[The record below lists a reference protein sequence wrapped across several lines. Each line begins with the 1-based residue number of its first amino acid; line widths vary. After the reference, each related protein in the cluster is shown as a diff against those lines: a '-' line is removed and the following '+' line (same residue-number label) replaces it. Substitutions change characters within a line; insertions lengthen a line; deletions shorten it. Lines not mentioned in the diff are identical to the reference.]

1 MRSLG
6 VPTTRRHVF
15 LDNDSDMKKISAQLD
30 ELVKMARKQG
40 SALGIGHAR
49 PNTLEVLKN
58 EIPGLLAEGFQ
69 FKFASNI
76 VN

>member
-1 MRSLG
+1 
-6 VPTTRRHVF
+6 V
-15 LDNDSDMKKISAQLD
+15 
-30 ELVKMARKQG
+30 ARKQG

-58 EIPGLLAEGFQ
+58 EIPKLLVEGFQ
-69 FKFASNI
+69 FEFASNI